1 MLIPD
6 ILLFP
11 FLTLKKVLLMLTFVF
26 FFSQADER
34 RPSTGSSLY
43 HTLYS
48 SSSNSSES
56 GSDESE
62 SDGEDEEEEVES
74 GEGTGDESES
84 ESEEETES
92 ESEDDTRQVIDKEQQ
107 ELEVNMGVE
116 QEIDKDSKMEVVH
129 MEKHQGNGTKW
140 FFSNRSL
147 EICFIGTYLL

>member
-1 MLIPD
+1 
-6 ILLFP
+6 
-11 FLTLKKVLLMLTFVF
+11 MLTFVF

-62 SDGEDEEEEVES
+62 SDGEDEEEVES
-74 GEGTGDESES
+74 GEGSGDESES

-107 ELEVNMGVE
+107 VLEVNMGVE

-140 FFSNRSL
+140 LFSNRSL